1 MCRLMK
7 INDKLNQIKNS
18 TIRSPLWMDNTPA
31 KISNYNFNEMMC
43 ESKLK
48 TNSYSNFM
56 AKSNFVYFWKS
67 LYFEL
72 NNLHI

>member
-43 ESKLK
+43 ESKL
-48 TNSYSNFM
+48 
-56 AKSNFVYFWKS
+56 
-67 LYFEL
+67 
-72 NNLHI
+72 